1 MADEIM
7 RDLGSHG
14 AKIERL
20 ERDVAAIRQDVAAI
34 RQTLDQTRGSVKM
47 LVGVASVSGAV
58 GAGFV
63 KALAWLKGAA

>member
-7 RDLGSHG
+7 RDLGAHG

-20 ERDVAAIRQDVAAI
+20 ERDVAAI